1 MSVDTF
7 TNGNGNGV
15 ADAGPEPTI
24 SIELGL
30 EEAEAFHAWLLKAS
44 ADGVASLD
52 DPQVSATLAQIGRSL
67 EDVHVVMN
75 MRRELAEA
83 GVSAA
88 HLSDEQVRDL
98 GRRISQTVTRTAG

>member
-1 MSVDTF
+1 MSVDTLK
-7 TNGNGNGV
+7 NGNGV

-24 SIELGL
+24 ALELGL
-30 EEAEAFHAWLLKAS
+30 EDAETLHAWLLKAT

-52 DPQVSATLAQIGRSL
+52 EPQVSATLAQLGRAL

-83 GVSAA
+83 GVSAT

-98 GRRISQTVTRTAG
+98 GRRISQTVTRAAS